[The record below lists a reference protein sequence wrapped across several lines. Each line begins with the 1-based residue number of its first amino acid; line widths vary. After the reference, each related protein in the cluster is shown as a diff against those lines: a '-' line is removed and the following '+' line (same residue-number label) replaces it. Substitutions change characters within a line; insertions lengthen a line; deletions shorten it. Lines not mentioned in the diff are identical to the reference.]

1 MMSPVGWETLYLSHA
16 LLELVLG
23 LLKLR
28 GRYAHEKPRSKPQR
42 SEMYTRHHGGA
53 LLALALQGA
62 LVWCYDLVHTP
73 TGAITSA
80 SLALFHGA
88 AVCAFMVAW
97 AQRAIS
103 AKKVLMPHA
112 PFAILFAWHAYS
124 RFTGPKGALR

>member
-1 MMSPVGWETLYLSHA
+1 MHSVAVHFLDIPA
-16 LLELVLG
+16 Q
-23 LLKLR
+23 LR
-28 GRYAHEKPRSKPQR
+28 ACSNVAARAC
-42 SEMYTRHHGGA
+42 T
-53 LLALALQGA
+53 GA

-112 PFAILFAWHAYS
+112 PCAILFAWHAYS